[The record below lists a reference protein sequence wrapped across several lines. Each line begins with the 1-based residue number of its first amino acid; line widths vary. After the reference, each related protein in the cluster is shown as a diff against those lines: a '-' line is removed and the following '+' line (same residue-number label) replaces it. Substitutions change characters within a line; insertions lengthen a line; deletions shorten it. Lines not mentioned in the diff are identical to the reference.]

1 MLFDIEILALFILSL
16 ARTMILSVIRLS
28 SGEIEIE
35 IFALFIFSLART
47 MTQSDRWSVKHGF
60 PAEKSRGYLA

>member
-47 MTQSDRWSVKHGF
+47 TTQSDR
-60 PAEKSRGYLA
+60 